1 MADVLSFG
9 REGPSVI
16 LHNGNEKDP
25 MGKKEIIEIT
35 INDVRERV
43 VADSTL
49 ETLISDFGETDPDL
63 IVELNGR
70 FVYPRA
76 YASTIVKQADRL
88 EFINPNFGG

>member
-1 MADVLSFG
+1 MDKN
-9 REGPSVI
+9 EG
-16 LHNGNEKDP
+16 
-25 MGKKEIIEIT
+25 IEIT

-43 VADSTL
+43 MAGSTL
-49 ETLISDFGETDPDL
+49 ETLIRDFGEADPDL

-76 YASTIVKQADRL
+76 YASTIAKQEDRL

>member
-1 MADVLSFG
+1 M
-9 REGPSVI
+9 EK
-16 LHNGNEKDP
+16 NEC
-25 MGKKEIIEIT
+25 IEIT

-43 VADSTL
+43 MADSTL
-49 ETLISDFGETDPDL
+49 ETLIREFGEADPDL

-76 YASTIVKQADRL
+76 YASTIPKKEDRL

>member
-1 MADVLSFG
+1 M
-9 REGPSVI
+9 
-16 LHNGNEKDP
+16 KDP
-25 MGKKEIIEIT
+25 MEKNEYIEIT

-43 VADSTL
+43 MAGSTL
-49 ETLISDFGETDPDL
+49 ETLISNFGETDPDL

-76 YASTIVKQADRL
+76 YATTIAKQEDRL